1 MKRQCFCHTTEP
13 RRAGPGLAETC
24 RRNSPHADRESYATR
39 RMARGK
45 KEPAPPRSL
54 FNSSGG
60 AVIKVDAN
68 ARATPRVAHGL
79 NDLEGHCARLQALLS
94 QVPAAAYLCDGGER
108 AA

>member
-1 MKRQCFCHTTEP
+1 
-13 RRAGPGLAETC
+13 
-24 RRNSPHADRESYATR
+24 
-39 RMARGK
+39 MARGK

-94 QVPAAAYLCDGGER
+94 QVEQQLTYVTAENEQLKLALAPEVEPEPVCLSIQLDFV
-108 AA
+108 